1 MLGWYLCFLRIIIA
15 NEWINGNGVFMG
27 QKSKI
32 LVVEDN
38 DFVRM
43 QICRFLT
50 DGGYD
55 TCESSDGEQALA
67 TVSDDIA
74 LVIVDVRMEP
84 LSGFDFIR
92 VIRGDDIDT
101 PVILVTG
108 DDNPD
113 LLGEASKLGVCAV
126 LKKPVQKDRLI
137 KIISRTLHV
146 EKP

>member
-1 MLGWYLCFLRIIIA
+1 ML
-15 NEWINGNGVFMG
+15 E
-27 QKSKI
+27 KHKI

-43 QICRFLT
+43 QICKFLN

-55 TCESSDGEQALA
+55 TLESTDGGQALDV
-67 TVSDDIA
+67 VSSENGLDLA
-74 LVIVDVRMEP
+74 IVDVRMEP
-84 LSGFDFIR
+84 INGFEFIR
-92 VIRGDDIDT
+92 AIRGDDIIM

-113 LLGEASKLGVCAV
+113 LLGEASKLGVGAI

-137 KIISRTLHV
+137 KMISRTLHI
-146 EKP
+146 EKY

>member
-1 MLGWYLCFLRIIIA
+1 M
-15 NEWINGNGVFMG
+15 
-27 QKSKI
+27 
-32 LVVEDN
+32 VVEDN

-43 QICRFLT
+43 QICRFLV
-50 DGGYD
+50 DGGYE
-55 TCESSDGEQALA
+55 TCDVSDGEAALKS
-67 TVSDDIA
+67 VSDDIDLA
-74 LVIVDVRMEP
+74 IVDVRMEP
-84 LSGFDFIR
+84 INGFEFIR
-92 VIRGDDIDT
+92 AMRGDDIET

-146 EKP
+146 